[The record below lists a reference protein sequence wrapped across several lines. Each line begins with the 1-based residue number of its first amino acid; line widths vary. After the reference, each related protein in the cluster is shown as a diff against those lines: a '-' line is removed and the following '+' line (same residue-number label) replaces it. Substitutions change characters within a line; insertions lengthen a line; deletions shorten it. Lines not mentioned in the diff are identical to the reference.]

1 MVARSSVRRGRGH
14 PGEPLR
20 AHLDCCVCM
29 CMYIYIYIYIY
40 VYVYVHVYTYIYIY
54 ICIYIYTYAYNV
66 YIYVLSYV
74 CLCVKLMCCI
84 RVIILLK
91 LALQDACWEL
101 INTPLLQCHP
111 DRLTVKSRW
120 DKLVVRVPRGML
132 E

>member
-1 MVARSSVRRGRGH
+1 MYMYMY
-14 PGEPLR
+14 
-20 AHLDCCVCM
+20 M
-29 CMYIYIYIYIY
+29 CIHIYIYIHMHIMYI
-40 VYVYVHVYTYIYIY
+40 
-54 ICIYIYTYAYNV
+54 